1 MRSRALAL
9 AMAVGAALLLA
20 AYGCQVPAV
29 PPFDTPYAAAATV
42 EDIAE
47 RLRRHVDD
55 RHLLDGQHVATSPVA
70 PLMPVCQE
78 ESALMPPMG
87 VPAYSAEL
95 RVAELPRPLTLR
107 LWIVPPERS
116 RPLAD
121 LAGRAAR
128 RCADEDDRTVTLPFD
143 REGWRGTQLMNTAAR
158 SPDMGDVSTEA
169 YIVAARG
176 QFLAE
181 ASWWWPIEQG
191 EAGDSHWVGQ
201 GVAASVSA
209 LTAVGGRWDGP
220 MPVPSPRPGLGALAA
235 ALPPPS
241 AYGPD
246 VAPLTGEDD
255 RSDLTCAYYLVYKN
269 LPAAVPVAGRV
280 LTGRVTVREEVLVMP
295 DAAEAERARRLL
307 VTPEDEVKSDVTGKE
322 VIAPCGYEDEAEP
335 VRIPF
340 TVEPFGRGGWTGEME
355 SLAVRRPELPREPTY
370 QDSVAHV
377 ALIVRRGATV
387 VRLLWQG
394 PGGADLAGAL
404 REGRAALTRTLDR
417 LPG

>member
-9 AMAVGAALLLA
+9 ATAAGAALLLA
-20 AYGCQVPAV
+20 AYGCQVPAA
-29 PPFDTPYAAAATV
+29 PPFDTPYAAAATI

-55 RHLLDGQHVATSPVA
+55 GHLIDGQNDATSPVV
-70 PLMPVCQE
+70 PLMSVCQE
-78 ESALMPPMG
+78 ESGLTPPMG

-95 RVAELPRPLTLR
+95 KVAALPRPLTLR
-107 LWIVPPERS
+107 LWVVPLELS
-116 RPLAD
+116 QPLAD

-128 RCADEDDRTVTLPFD
+128 RCADEDSTVTLPFD

-191 EAGDSHWVGQ
+191 EAEDSHWVGQ
-201 GVAASVSA
+201 GAAASASA

-220 MPVPSPRPGLGALAA
+220 MPVPSPQPGLGALAA
-235 ALPPPS
+235 ALPRPS

-246 VAPLTGEDD
+246 VAPWTGGDD
-255 RSDLTCAYYLVYKN
+255 RSDLACASYLVYKN
-269 LPAAVPVAGRV
+269 LPAAVPTVVRV
-280 LTGRVTVREEVLVMP
+280 LTGRVTVREEVLLMP
-295 DAAEAERARRLL
+295 DAARAERARRLL
-307 VTPEDEVKSDVTGKE
+307 VTPEDEFKSEITGKD
-322 VIAPCGYEDEAEP
+322 VITPCQYEDEAEP
-335 VRIPF
+335 VRIPYK
-340 TVEPFGRGGWTGEME
+340 VEPFARGGWTGEME
-355 SLAVRRPELPREPTY
+355 SFAVRRPELPREPTY
-370 QDSVAHV
+370 KDSVAHV

-394 PGGADLAGAL
+394 PAGADLAGAL

>member
-1 MRSRALAL
+1 MRSRAPAL
-9 AMAVGAALLLA
+9 AAAVGAALLLA
-20 AYGCQVPAV
+20 TYGCQVPAA

-55 RHLLDGQHVATSPVA
+55 RHLFDGQHVATSPVA
-70 PLMPVCQE
+70 PLMPVCLE
-78 ESALMPPMG
+78 EGGLMPPMG

-107 LWIVPPERS
+107 LWVVPPERS

-143 REGWRGTQLMNTAAR
+143 REGWRGTQLMNTVAR
-158 SPDMGDVSTEA
+158 GPDTGDVSTEA
-169 YIVAARG
+169 YVVAARG

-181 ASWWWPIEQG
+181 ASWWWPIEEG
-191 EAGDSHWVGQ
+191 EAEDSHWMGR
-201 GVAASVSA
+201 GVAASASA

-235 ALPPPS
+235 ALPLPS

-246 VAPLTGEDD
+246 VEPWTGGDD
-255 RSDLTCAYYLVYKN
+255 RSDLTCTYYLVYKN
-269 LPAAVPVAGRV
+269 LPGAVPMAGRV
-280 LTGRVTVREEVLVMP
+280 LTGRVTVREEALVMP
-295 DAAEAERARRLL
+295 DAAGAERVRRLL
-307 VTPEDEVKSDVTGKE
+307 VTPEDEFKSDITGKD

-340 TVEPFGRGGWTGEME
+340 KVLCARAAPPSPAHSTACPARTAQLEHAPPGRG
-355 SLAVRRPELPREPTY
+355 
-370 QDSVAHV
+370 
-377 ALIVRRGATV
+377 
-387 VRLLWQG
+387 RL
-394 PGGADLAGAL
+394 
-404 REGRAALTRTLDR
+404 
-417 LPG
+417 